1 MLAAGPVLAAAAD
14 TSSSYVPLL
23 IGLGGLLLGG
33 GGAAGVLTALAQR
46 KNYVQTG
53 YKDLTEANR
62 LEAADARQEAA
73 DERARRERA
82 EYRLERWRAAAYS
95 LWSEVSARGEVP
107 KTVLP
112 VDHPSEA
119 P

>member
-1 MLAAGPVLAAAAD
+1 MLAVAAPIVTAAAD
-14 TSSSYVPLL
+14 NSVPLL

-46 KNYVQTG
+46 KNYVQSG

-62 LEAADARQEAA
+62 QEAADERARAD

-82 EYRLERWRAAAYS
+82 EYQRDRWRAYAYALRDEQAAAGVIS
-95 LWSEVSARGEVP
+95 KAIP
-107 KTVLP
+107 P
-112 VDHPSEA
+112 VDHPSEG